1 MNTTHSVAL
10 VDSASNM
17 TSRGSA
23 SAGSNGKSTV
33 TADTQPSPGFFKR
46 YGLVFAVAA
55 LGIIC
60 LMPQLADL
68 SIAGQRMI
76 GIMAFAVITWATG
89 AVSFPVSAGVI
100 MALIAVLVGLS
111 PQPDGQGLIGT
122 GFAGLAAALEAHQGG
137 MKSDQILILEKMSFP
152 GGNSVINGGA
162 VAAAGTDMQKAE
174 GIKDSPDLLY
184 ADIIKAGGGLAHP
197 ELARHIADESVEN
210 FYWLR
215 DKIGV
220 KFKAVT
226 YHGGHSVKRSHAVE
240 SNSGAGFILPM
251 LERLKEVGIKPQLR
265 TKVEQLIVN
274 DKGCV
279 EGVKARTGYTFG
291 KEESGKVVYIRATK
305 GVLLATGGF
314 SQNVKMRM
322 SHDPRLTAAFTS
334 TNQPGATG
342 ETIQQAQE
350 IGANTIQMDWI
361 QLGPWTSPD
370 EQGFGVAPLFVE
382 SAVGYGP
389 MIDPA
394 TGKRFVKET
403 GNRKVRADAIVA
415 IGHPCL
421 IYTSAVNAKAN
432 IIGKNM
438 TDELYK
444 HARESGVVKE
454 YPTLK
459 AMADDLKIPFDQL
472 KKTNDDFNSYMKA
485 KKDPEFDCMIFDNA
499 VPNEEGPFLAVR
511 LWPRVHH
518 CMGGLEINNKAE
530 VLSCRGEPIKGLYAA
545 GEVTGGVHG
554 MVRLGTVAVADCMI
568 FGRTAA
574 RTALAFKG
582 C

>member
-1 MNTTHSVAL
+1 MTRESTSACPETALLLPGNISVFKGEIKMTDISRRKLFGAAGAASL
-10 VDSASNM
+10 GLAGMVPVASASEC
-17 TSRGSA
+17 
-23 SAGSNGKSTV
+23 GKPVKWNETKE
-33 TADTQPSPGFFKR
+33 F
-46 YGLVFAVAA
+46 
-55 LGIIC
+55 
-60 LMPQLADL
+60 
-68 SIAGQRMI
+68 
-76 GIMAFAVITWATG
+76 VI
-89 AVSFPVSAGVI
+89 
-100 MALIAVLVGLS
+100 
-111 PQPDGQGLIGT
+111 IGT

-162 VAAAGTDMQKAE
+162 VAAADTDMQKAE

-184 ADIIKAGGGLAHP
+184 ADIVKAGGGLAHP

-444 HARESGVVKE
+444 HAREAGVVKE

>member
-1 MNTTHSVAL
+1 MTDISRRKLFGAAGAASLGLAGMVPVA
-10 VDSASNM
+10 SASEC
-17 TSRGSA
+17 
-23 SAGSNGKSTV
+23 GKPVKWNETKE
-33 TADTQPSPGFFKR
+33 F
-46 YGLVFAVAA
+46 
-55 LGIIC
+55 
-60 LMPQLADL
+60 
-68 SIAGQRMI
+68 
-76 GIMAFAVITWATG
+76 VI
-89 AVSFPVSAGVI
+89 
-100 MALIAVLVGLS
+100 
-111 PQPDGQGLIGT
+111 IGT

-403 GNRKVRADAIVA
+403 GNRKVRADAIMVLKGEGKSAVA
-415 IGHPCL
+415 ICTKPNL
-421 IYTSAVNAKAN
+421 KAFEEARPGMLQKLLEQQ
-432 IIGKNM
+432 II
-438 TDELYK
+438 
-444 HARESGVVKE
+444 KE
-454 YPTLK
+454 YKSLDEIAADYKMPVDTLK
-459 AMADDLKIPFDQL
+459 ATVAE
-472 KKTNDDFNSYMKA
+472 FNKA
-485 KKDPEFDCMIFDNA
+485 VETKSDPAFGRYIN
-499 VPNEEGPFLAVR
+499 NEQTPLAEGPWYAAEMS
-511 LWPRVHH
+511 PKVHH
-518 CMGGLEINNKAE
+518 CMGGL
-530 VLSCRGEPIKGLYAA
+530 VTDLQCRVIDVVDGKPVPGLFAA
-545 GEVTGGVHG
+545 GEATGGVHG
-554 MVRLGTVAVADCMI
+554 AVRLGSCAILDCLVN
-568 FGRTAA
+568 GRIAGQQAA
-574 RTALAFKG
+574 KA
-582 C
+582 